1 MLPVY
6 NRAVAGMQAAQQ
18 EMDINANNIANVN
31 TPGFDASDAIL
42 ADLAYQNSDPR
53 NLVTPGSAATVQG
66 VGATVESTSRSGQFG
81 QPVSTNNP
89 LDVAITGDGYLQV
102 QQLDGTTAY
111 TRAGMLRLDGLGRFT
126 VGGALVQ
133 PPVTLPQGA
142 LNPVIAPDGTVTA
155 TTPSGQQAIGRIGL
169 VRFPNA
175 QGLRAIGDTLYGATP
190 TAGAPITGR
199 PGDAGFGLLLPGAL
213 ESARVD
219 MSREMANLIVAER
232 SFTLNAR
239 DLQTIDRMV
248 GDVTRR

>member
-6 NRAVAGMQAAQQ
+6 TRAVAGMQAAQQ

-81 QPVSTNNP
+81 QPVSTNNH

-111 TRAGMLRLDGLGRFT
+111 T
-126 VGGALVQ
+126 
-133 PPVTLPQGA
+133 
-142 LNPVIAPDGTVTA
+142 
-155 TTPSGQQAIGRIGL
+155 
-169 VRFPNA
+169 
-175 QGLRAIGDTLYGATP
+175 
-190 TAGAPITGR
+190 
-199 PGDAGFGLLLPGAL
+199 
-213 ESARVD
+213 
-219 MSREMANLIVAER
+219 
-232 SFTLNAR
+232 
-239 DLQTIDRMV
+239 
-248 GDVTRR
+248 